1 MGDHGSILEII
12 INNLSQ
18 PFIFVNSILPHEIKD
33 FGLAI
38 KNFTFFNLYSTK
50 AIIIES
56 IQNLDKTSPDLVEAL
71 RFLKLALTTYINI
84 LYVFYLLR
92 LVLYWFPNYNPY
104 LPPLYIVMVITQPLL
119 TLLDKA
125 LPNLFG
131 INFSFFIITVVLTL
145 SIRGLDNLDF

>member
-38 KNFTFFNLYSTK
+38 RNFIFFNLYSTK

-71 RFLKLALTTYINI
+71 RFLKLALTTYINT
-84 LYVFYLLR
+84 LYIFYLFR
-92 LVLYWFPNYNPY
+92 LVIYWFPNYNPY
-104 LPPLYIVMVITQPLL
+104 LPPLYIVMVMTQPLL
-119 TLLDKA
+119 TFLDKA

-131 INFSFFIITVVLTL
+131 MNFSFLIITIVLTL
-145 SIRGLDNLDF
+145 FTRGLDNLNF

>member
-84 LYVFYLLR
+84 LYVFYLVR
-92 LVLYWFPNYNPY
+92 LVLFWFPNYNPY
-104 LPPLYIVMVITQPLL
+104 LPPFYTVMVMTQPLL

-125 LPNLFG
+125 LPNVFG
-131 INFSFFIITVVLTL
+131 MNFSFFIVTVLLTL